1 MGESGRNY
9 QHWEIY
15 CIRNYIDDDDDDDDG
30 GDDDDDIYI
39 SISMLVVAANPCQN
53 GWHTI
58 RHQVS
63 RKRRNK

>member
-9 QHWEIY
+9 QHGEIY
-15 CIRNYIDDDDDDDDG
+15 CIRNNI
-30 GDDDDDIYI
+30 DDDIYI
-39 SISMLVVAANPCQN
+39 YMLVVVANPCQN